1 MLIEVAQRAAGTFA
15 RKLFGDDKIKAV
27 LKRLDRLTQDEE
39 RTAVAQTLSVV
50 HRLDLKTDKI
60 ERSSFPNS
68 CPFLPEPKVSCRCS
82 VPKRRP
88 TLALSSG
95 PFNKP

>member
-1 MLIEVAQRAAGTFA
+1 MAQRAAGTFA

-27 LKRLDRLTQDEE
+27 LKRLDRLTQDEV

-50 HRLDLKTDKI
+50 HGLDRKTNKI
-60 ERSSFPNS
+60 ERLSFPNS
-68 CPFLPEPKVSCRCS
+68 YPFLPEPKVFCRCS
-82 VPKRRP
+82 VPKRHP

-95 PFNKP
+95 PFDKP